1 MSDDGRKGSIG
12 PLIGLKV
19 ICCGA
24 LVLVA
29 TGALSG
35 AGTWLL
41 DGGLMWLVLALA
53 VLAAGALLW
62 WRPRIGADRAA
73 RGEQKRLRRSP

>member
-1 MSDDGRKGSIG
+1 MDKEPRGRAMG
-12 PLIGLKV
+12 GLLLAHV
-19 ICCGA
+19 VCCGG
-24 LVLVA
+24 LVLVV

-41 DGGLMWLVLALA
+41 DGGLIWLVLALA

-62 WRPRIGADRAA
+62 WRPRTGADRAA
-73 RGEQKRLRRSP
+73 RGEHKRLRRSP